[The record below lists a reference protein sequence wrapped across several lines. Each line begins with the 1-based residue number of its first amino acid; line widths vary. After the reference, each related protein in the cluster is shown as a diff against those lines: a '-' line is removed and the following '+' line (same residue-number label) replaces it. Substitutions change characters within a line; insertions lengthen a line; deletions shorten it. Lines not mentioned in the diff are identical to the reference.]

1 MPFIGARKNQ
11 LPKVSIDS
19 KTHPHYLQHF
29 NLISERRNTPM
40 IGSIWILILASIMLI
55 PDSENF
61 FYIIDFVSP
70 FTYVS
75 AW

>member
-1 MPFIGARKNQ
+1 
-11 LPKVSIDS
+11 
-19 KTHPHYLQHF
+19 
-29 NLISERRNTPM
+29 M